1 MSKASRQTAKQ
12 NRPANK
18 QNTDQTPK
26 EDGVVKST
34 NQTTKQVRPANKLET
49 EQPTQSAGRQ
59 LTRQAAKYER
69 RREGQRRR
77 EQERQR
83 AIQRKRLTIIG
94 GIVAAILVLGLVGYL
109 VYANVIMHPAKSSV
123 TSPSAAATATATAE
137 LTTVNP
143 AYPPVDNKVAC
154 DTLEQTAFHYHALLV
169 LYINGQQVSVPAQ
182 VGIASDG
189 SCFYWLHTHANTGV
203 IHIEA
208 PANHVFTLGNF
219 FDEWGQRFSSLQYP
233 SQLDQPGGPGWQIW
247 INGTPWNGDFHNIVL
262 KPHEIITLAYNSPNV
277 KPTTTYAWNGL

>member
-1 MSKASRQTAKQ
+1 MSKSSRQTTRQ

-18 QNTDQTPK
+18 QNADQTLK
-26 EDGVVKST
+26 EDWIEKAT
-34 NQTTKQVRPANKLET
+34 NQTTKQARPANKQET
-49 EQPTQSAGRQ
+49 EQPVGRQ

-69 RREGQRRR
+69 RREEQHRR
-77 EQERQR
+77 EVE
-83 AIQRKRLTIIG
+83 RKRTIQKKRFTILG
-94 GIVAAILVLGLVGYL
+94 GIVAAILLLGLAGYL
-109 VYANVIMHPAKSSV
+109 VYANFIVHPGKSSV
-123 TSPSAAATATATAE
+123 TSPGAIATATATAE
-137 LTTVNP
+137 LVTVNA

-169 LYINGQQVSVPAQ
+169 IYINGQQVPVPAQ
-182 VGIASDG
+182 VGIAPDG
-189 SCFYWLHTHANTGV
+189 SCFYWLHTHASTGV

-233 SQLDQPGGPGWQIW
+233 AQLDQQGGPGWQVW
-247 INGTPWNGDFHNIVL
+247 VNGTPTSGDFHNIVF